1 MKEQRAVYSTEGD
14 NLQPFWMPG
23 LAEMGN
29 PIAHP
34 CSENSQV
41 HESLPGL
48 TITLDLRLNIGH
60 RGLGQRAVNP
70 SHWGAAPLIWR
81 PPEHTRVLLSKAGC
95 PAGEWAVLT
104 SCPHLLSKRVWTPL
118 CTWGMGVP
126 SPGPDTGEEGWVLAL
141 LPGWPGHRT
150 WTGGQCGWA
159 ASFPSVA
166 GAAGP
171 WAQGRELSSPVRPRA
186 LNLSL
191 LQCGAGTGT
200 PDPTFQPAAQPQQA
214 NHRGKPCLH
223 FSGAS
228 VPVT

>member
-70 SHWGAAPLIWR
+70 SHWGAAPSSGGPLNTLVSSSAKLAAQLGNGQSLCPVPIYSANMCGHPFAPGVWVCQALAQTLGR
-81 PPEHTRVLLSKAGC
+81 RGGYWPCSPDGQATGHGEVGNVAGLHPSLLWLGLQAHGLKAG
-95 PAGEWAVLT
+95 
-104 SCPHLLSKRVWTPL
+104 SCP
-118 CTWGMGVP
+118 
-126 SPGPDTGEEGWVLAL
+126 
-141 LPGWPGHRT
+141 
-150 WTGGQCGWA
+150 
-159 ASFPSVA
+159 
-166 GAAGP
+166 
-171 WAQGRELSSPVRPRA
+171 
-186 LNLSL
+186 
-191 LQCGAGTGT
+191 
-200 PDPTFQPAAQPQQA
+200 PQ
-214 NHRGKPCLH
+214 
-223 FSGAS
+223 
-228 VPVT
+228 